1 MDCVR
6 AFGYLPDMLSVVIET
21 KNDEEGL
28 ARTLASLVNGAVE
41 GMVREVIVC
50 DLGST
55 DHAHHLAE
63 EAGCVWLASGGAAEG
78 VRRAK
83 SDWVLFL
90 EPGATLVDG
99 WMESVARHVSR
110 VKMAGRFSRAS
121 KARTPF
127 LKRIFAGN
135 RALVEGLLITKR
147 QASSLSRNGQG
158 GEAIARG
165 LATKRLD
172 GEIVPA
178 SKK

>member
-1 MDCVR
+1 MCG
-6 AFGYLPDMLSVVIET
+6 FGYLPGMLSVVIET
-21 KNDEEGL
+21 SNDEEDL
-28 ARTLASLVNGAVE
+28 ARTLGSLVNGAVE

-55 DHAHHLAE
+55 DRAHYLAE
-63 EAGCVWLASGGAAEG
+63 EAGCIWLATGGAAEG

-83 SDWVLFL
+83 SDWLLLL

-99 WMESVARHVSR
+99 WMDSVARHVSR
-110 VKMAGRFSRAS
+110 VTMAGRFSRAR

-158 GEAIARG
+158 SEAIARG

-178 SKK
+178 SRK

>member
-1 MDCVR
+1 
-6 AFGYLPDMLSVVIET
+6 MLSVVIET

-41 GMVREVIVC
+41 GVVREVIVC

-55 DHAHHLAE
+55 DRSHYLAD
-63 EAGCVWLASGGAAEG
+63 EAGCVWLSTGGAAEG

-83 SDWVLFL
+83 SDWLLIL

-99 WMESVARHVSR
+99 WIDSVARHAAR
-110 VKMAGRFSRAS
+110 VKMAGRFSRSS

-127 LKRIFAGN
+127 LKRIFNGN
-135 RALVEGLLITKR
+135 RALVDGLLITKR
-147 QASSLSRNGQG
+147 QASSLSRNGQN
-158 GEAIARG
+158 GESIARG

-172 GEIVPA
+172 GEIIPA
-178 SKK
+178 SRA

>member
-1 MDCVR
+1 
-6 AFGYLPDMLSVVIET
+6 MLSVVIET

-55 DHAHHLAE
+55 DRSHRVAE
-63 EAGCVWLASGGAAEG
+63 EAGCIWLPGGGAAAG
-78 VRRAK
+78 VRHAK
-83 SDWVLFL
+83 SDWLLLL

-99 WMESVARHVSR
+99 WIDSAARHVSR
-110 VKMAGRFSRAS
+110 VTMAGRFSRS
-121 KARTPF
+121 RKARTPF

-135 RALVEGLLITKR
+135 RGLVDGLLITKR

-165 LATKRLD
+165 LAAKRLD
-172 GEIVPA
+172 GEIIPA
-178 SKK
+178 SKR